1 MVRKTE
7 KLMANKICILSEEVI
22 NRISAGEVVERPA
35 SVVKELV
42 ENSIDAGAA
51 KIAVEVRKGGS
62 DLIKVTDNGC
72 GMTEK
77 DALIS
82 LERHSTSKIKN
93 ADEIENIKTLGFRGE
108 ALPSIAAVS
117 RMILVTR
124 PQTEESGVRIEIEGG
139 KIKGVKKTG
148 CPAGTSIEV
157 EQLFFNTPAR
167 RKFLKT
173 VPTEI
178 GHITNILS
186 HEALAR
192 SKTSFELV
200 HNGKLLINV
209 PAGKELLER
218 VLYLYGSDLK
228 KELVP
233 FDGKT
238 EWLEIHGLSGKPE
251 CARSQAR
258 FMIFFVN
265 GRPVKSR
272 LLSHAVMDG
281 YYPLLERGRFPV
293 IFLFAE
299 IAAEMIDV
307 NVHPQK
313 SEVKF
318 QKTNVV
324 HSFVSQIIKDSMGKG
339 IIHTGFSGEVPV
351 ETEREKGIKEAVGKY
366 FAGEQKLPEY
376 KYKQAVFDKTEVP
389 GEISVGKERIG
400 DYVPVAQLHNTY
412 IAAEAGNSIMLID
425 QHAAHERILYE
436 RIKEEFK
443 KTNFAS
449 QRLLL
454 PFTIEVSLAGTALI
468 EEKLD
473 VFNSAGF
480 DIEHFGENSFR
491 LRAVP
496 ALLKYTEPRRLFLDM
511 VDDLLEIGETK
522 DPADFREKMIA
533 IMACRGAVK
542 AGDKLGQ
549 DEMDSLLRDLSN
561 TKSPYFCPHGRP
573 TIIELTISELE
584 KRFHR
589 R

>member
-1 MVRKTE
+1 
-7 KLMANKICILSEEVI
+7 MANKICVLSEEVI
-22 NRISAGEVVERPA
+22 NKISAGEVVERPA

-51 KIAVEVRKGGS
+51 KIAVEVRKGGR

-77 DALIS
+77 DALLS

-93 ADEIENIKTLGFRGE
+93 ADEIENIQTLGFRGE

-117 RMILVTR
+117 RMTLVTR
-124 PQTEESGVRIEIEGG
+124 PQAEESGVRIEIEGG

-186 HEALAR
+186 HEALVM
-192 SKTSFELV
+192 SETSFELI

-228 KELVP
+228 EDLVP

-238 EWLEIHGLSGKPE
+238 EWLKIHGLTGKPE
-251 CARSQAR
+251 CARSQAQ

-265 GRPVKSR
+265 RRPVKSR

-281 YYPLLERGRFPV
+281 YHPILERGRFPV

-299 IAAEMIDV
+299 ADPEMIDV
-307 NVHPQK
+307 NIHPQK

-324 HSFVSQIIKDSMGKG
+324 HGFISQIIKDSMGKG
-339 IIHTGFSGEVPV
+339 IIHTGFSGEAPV

-366 FAGEQKLPEY
+366 FAGEQKLPGY
-376 KYKQAVFDKTEVP
+376 KYKQAVFDKTEITGEVP
-389 GEISVGKERIG
+389 AGKEHIG
-400 DYVPVAQLHNTY
+400 DYIPVAQLHNTY
-412 IAAEAGNSIMLID
+412 IAAEAENSIMLID

-436 RIKEEFK
+436 QIREEFK
-443 KTNFAS
+443 KTTFAS

-454 PFTIEVSLAGTALI
+454 PFTIEVSRAGTALI

-511 VDDLLEIGETK
+511 VDDLSATGETK
-522 DPADFREKMIA
+522 DPAEFREKMIT
-533 IMACRGAVK
+533 IMACRGAIK

-549 DEMDSLLRDLSN
+549 DEMIALLRNLSR